1 MNVATMLA
9 ELKGA
14 AKFVDAQ
21 RAAGDTA
28 ADLED
33 NMSDGLSD
41 KISRLRNLTTEQ
53 GATLTSAVTAGPWPA
68 PQREKLAK
76 AIRTAVYDNHR
87 AKGCRENQ
95 EAMVELFF
103 RQSDWDAIM
112 DKTGTMSCKLIKI
125 RKFLAN
131 MDLILPHERLIA
143 RMANLLRQKGS
154 EDPDGWSADEWKKHL
169 DRVKKSLEPN
179 KKSLSDI
186 FIHRIH
192 SRHRN

>member
-53 GATLTSAVTAGPWPA
+53 GATLTGAVTAGPWPA

-76 AIRTAVYDNHR
+76 AIRTAVYGNQK
-87 AKGCRENQ
+87 AKDCRDNQ

-103 RQSDWDAIM
+103 SSIRLGCDNGQDWNNVLQHRKDSQVSREHGPHLAARAI
-112 DKTGTMSCKLIKI
+112 DRPYG
-125 RKFLAN
+125 
-131 MDLILPHERLIA
+131 ELIA
-143 RMANLLRQKGS
+143 AERFVRPRRMVRRRMEETPRSRQ
-154 EDPDGWSADEWKKHL
+154 EVA
-169 DRVKKSLEPN
+169 
-179 KKSLSDI
+179 
-186 FIHRIH
+186 
-192 SRHRN
+192 